1 MVKQTKNNQFGEVF
15 AIGSEF
21 LESLKAVRSA
31 RVRESHGRKTIKAI
45 KIRTFR
51 ARAREGCNKGAKTC
65 NKKTACFR
73 LHQMHTSRTCARR
86 EPSAAG
92 GGGSQNLMTL
102 RPRKPRSLARE
113 EKKAPERIQM
123 VAPGSQSAPACC
135 AADTPVRSGAAG
147 ACHKHCAG
155 ETATER
161 QPERKRQPQRKLG

>member
-73 LHQMHTSRTCARR
+73 LHQMHTSRTGARR
-86 EPSAAG
+86 EPYAAG

-123 VAPGSQSAPACC
+123 AAPGSQSAPARC
-135 AADTPVRSGAAG
+135 ADAALAHRLMPSTLRRSSKAQSMQ
-147 ACHKHCAG
+147 H
-155 ETATER
+155 
-161 QPERKRQPQRKLG
+161 PQSV

>member
-73 LHQMHTSRTCARR
+73 LHQMHTSRACARR

-102 RPRKPRSLARE
+102 RPRKPRSPARG
-113 EKKAPERIQM
+113 EKIPPERSISKSNRGGTG
-123 VAPGSQSAPACC
+123 PGWQQSISASLLHQGCTLSEVC
-135 AADTPVRSGAAG
+135 SRLFGNG
-147 ACHKHCAG
+147 
-155 ETATER
+155 
-161 QPERKRQPQRKLG
+161 

>member
-73 LHQMHTSRTCARR
+73 LHQMHTSRTGARR
-86 EPSAAG
+86 EPYASGRSAEVSAHLA
-92 GGGSQNLMTL
+92 QANVTF
-102 RPRKPRSLARE
+102 PKARE
-113 EKKAPERIQM
+113 CE
-123 VAPGSQSAPACC
+123 
-135 AADTPVRSGAAG
+135 
-147 ACHKHCAG
+147 H
-155 ETATER
+155 
-161 QPERKRQPQRKLG
+161 L

>member
-123 VAPGSQSAPACC
+123 VAPGSQSAPARC
-135 AADTPVRSGAAG
+135 ADATRKSRPIRPFSKGTIRTESVQTRK
-147 ACHKHCAG
+147 KHLAFPLS
-155 ETATER
+155 A
-161 QPERKRQPQRKLG
+161 